1 MRPILA
7 TESGLGKSKSTTGV
21 SASEITGQS
30 SQLQRQQVEAR
41 GTTGVPEPAKAGPR
55 GVRGNAAESGK
66 AGSEAD
72 RLGNTTNK
80 TEQPRSE
87 LRGTLPNTSQSQGT
101 EGHLRSTNRE
111 NLRAVV
117 QRVTSIQRIRNC
129 GSRPVEG
136 ASLVTV
142 RWSPEQREIG
152 GSSFSGLQS
161 CESWAC
167 PTCAARLSI
176 AHQADVHAVLNGA
189 EKAGRQIAFLT
200 LTMRHRAGQSLERL
214 WNACSD
220 GWKAVMDTP
229 AWLHKVKGDRTV
241 FGVEGW
247 IRSTEV
253 TQGANGWH
261 VHLHIALILADGI
274 SDDGIQALGSRMFSR
289 WQRKLAS
296 LKLTPDNVNG
306 FKIDR
311 AFDAEGI
318 AAYVTKSGQAL
329 YGMSAELALSETK
342 QAGKGSRTTWQIL
355 EALRAAE
362 AASDVPAYERELALW
377 LEWETTQHGR
387 RRLSMSRGLRDK
399 FYEPAESAVIE
410 TDTETGQQWFAI
422 AGLPRDEWK
431 SKFAK
436 NVPLQHFIR
445 EELTRAKRLGHARGI
460 WTELADSMGIDY
472 YDPESDAPLEAKPLP
487 ITPEQ
492 RRAHAKA
499 EARVLLRL
507 KSA

>member
-1 MRPILA
+1 MRHRLP
-7 TESGLGKSKSTTGV
+7 TESGLGKSRRSSGV
-21 SASEITGQS
+21 SASKITGQS
-30 SQLQRQQVEAR
+30 TQLQRQQAGTR
-41 GTTGVPEPAKAGPR
+41 GTTGVPKAGPR
-55 GVRGNAAESGK
+55 GVRGSAAESGK
-66 AGSEAD
+66 AGSEAN
-72 RLGNTTNK
+72 RLGNLTNK
-80 TEQPRSE
+80 REQPRSQP
-87 LRGTLPNTSQSQGT
+87 RSTLPNTPKSQGDFGT
-101 EGHLRSTNRE
+101 DRSNSRE
-111 NLRAVV
+111 YLRAVL
-117 QRVTSIQRIRNC
+117 QRVTSIHRIRRC
-129 GSRPVEG
+129 GTRPVEG

-142 RWSPEQREIG
+142 RWSPDQRDIG

-161 CESWAC
+161 CQSWAC

-189 EKAGRQIAFLT
+189 DAEGKTIAFLT
-200 LTMRHRAGQSLERL
+200 LTMRHRAGQSLDRL
-214 WNACSD
+214 WDASGK
-220 GWKAVMDTP
+220 GWDSVVRTP
-229 AWLHKVKGDRTV
+229 AWLHKERGDAKQ

-261 VHLHIALILADGI
+261 VHLHVALILREGV
-274 SDDGIQALGSRMFSR
+274 SDNEIQALGSKMFAR
-289 WQRKLAS
+289 WQRKLSS

-306 FKIDR
+306 FRIDR

-329 YGMSAELALSETK
+329 YGMAAEMALSETK
-342 QAGKGSRTTWQIL
+342 QAAKGSRTTWQIL
-355 EALRAAE
+355 DALRAAE
-362 AASDVPAYERELALW
+362 AASDVSAYERELALW
-377 LEWETTQHGR
+377 LEWEKSQHGR

-399 FYEPAESAVIE
+399 FYLPAETASIE
-410 TDTETGQQWFAI
+410 TDSETGQSWYAI

-431 SKFAK
+431 MKFAK

-460 WTELADSMGIDY
+460 WTELADAMGIDY
-472 YDPESDAPLEAKPLP
+472 YDPESDAPLEAKLLP

-499 EARVLLRL
+499 EARALLRL

>member
-1 MRPILA
+1 MRNILA
-7 TESGLGKSKSTTGV
+7 TESGLGKSTGV

-30 SQLQRQQVEAR
+30 TQLQRQQVGAR

-72 RLGNTTNK
+72 RLGNLTNK
-80 TEQPRSE
+80 REHRRSQPRS
-87 LRGTLPNTSQSQGT
+87 TLPNTSQSQVDFGT
-101 EGHLRSTNRE
+101 DRSNSRE
-111 NLRAVV
+111 YLRAVL

-129 GSRPVEG
+129 GSRPVEM
-136 ASLVTV
+136 ASQVTV
-142 RWSPEQREIG
+142 CWSPDQRDIG
-152 GSSFSGLQS
+152 GSSFTGLQQ

-176 AHQADVHAVLNGA
+176 AHQADVHAVLSGA
-189 EKAGRQIAFLT
+189 DAEGKTIAFLT
-200 LTMRHRAGQSLERL
+200 LTMRHRAGQSLDRL
-214 WNACSD
+214 WDASGK
-220 GWKAVMDTP
+220 GWDSVVRTP
-229 AWLHKVKGDRTV
+229 AWLHKVKGDAV
-241 FGVEGW
+241 QFGVEGW

-261 VHLHIALILADGI
+261 VHLHVALILREGV
-274 SDDGIQALGSRMFSR
+274 SDNEIQALGSKMFAR
-289 WQRKLAS
+289 WQRKLSS

-306 FKIDR
+306 FRIDR

-329 YGMSAELALSETK
+329 YGMAAEMALSETK
-342 QAGKGSRTTWQIL
+342 QAAKGSRTTWQIL
-355 EALRAAE
+355 DALRAAE
-362 AASDVPAYERELALW
+362 AASDVSAYERELALW
-377 LEWETTQHGR
+377 LEWEKSQHGR

-399 FYEPAESAVIE
+399 FYLPAETASIE
-410 TDTETGQQWFAI
+410 TDSETGQAWYAI

-431 SKFAK
+431 MKFAK

-460 WTELADSMGIDY
+460 WTELADAMGIDY
-472 YDPESDAPLEAKPLP
+472 YDPESDAPLEVKPLP

-499 EARVLLRL
+499 EARALLRL